1 MTRPPA
7 APQGPTHEICAVD
20 KNRIVEC
27 CNQRIDAFSVHDK
40 ADPVL
45 KGLRADT
52 MYKVTLIRWTPT
64 CGFLKERKRLNGN
77 RKRTEEPAEK
87 KVGMASSKNEMTRRH
102 CSAENFTGN
111 YSVSTVHPS
120 VVVQTLA
127 RRVLK
132 PAFNPRPVVRVQK
145 STLCSE
151 IPLIRT

>member
-87 KVGMASSKNEMTRRH
+87 KNSHGLVEERNDAKALLSRKLYGKLFGVN
-102 CSAENFTGN
+102 CS
-111 YSVSTVHPS
+111 P
-120 VVVQTLA
+120 
-127 RRVLK
+127 
-132 PAFNPRPVVRVQK
+132 
-145 STLCSE
+145 
-151 IPLIRT
+151 